1 MLLANKKMNLLAT
14 SLLPL
19 ILVAIA
25 VAGVLISRTAPAPA
39 PPAPAAAPG
48 APPVS
53 PAIEQRYGVRINMV
67 GVTADGGL
75 LDLRFTVLDSD
86 KAMAMHQDLTIQP
99 YIIDEQTGVK
109 IDSSPTMSHKH
120 QLNVGLTYF
129 ELYRNPKG
137 VVQPGRLVTV
147 VVGDERLEHL
157 VAQ

>member
-1 MLLANKKMNLLAT
+1 MLITNKKVNLLTT

-19 ILVAIA
+19 ILVALA
-25 VAGVLISRTAPAPA
+25 VAGVLIWRSAPAPA
-39 PPAPAAAPG
+39 PASPAAPG
-48 APPVS
+48 ALPAS

-86 KAMAMHQDLTIQP
+86 KAMAMHQDLSIQP
-99 YIIDEQTGVK
+99 YIIDELTGAK